1 MPMQYRTSTE
11 VDNLF
16 ATSVIPVLSD
26 FMTIATGQVLKRG
39 ALVDE
44 TGTLCSASSNV
55 YAVVADDIDTTE
67 AAKEVAVYLT
77 GEFNEKALSV
87 ADGATVAGLK
97 ASARKVSIYI
107 KPCM

>member
-1 MPMQYRTSTE
+1 MAMQFRSSVE

-26 FMTIATGQVLKRG
+26 FMSIAAGQTLQRG

-44 TGTLCSASSNV
+44 TGTLCGASSDV
-55 YAVVADDIDTTE
+55 FAVVADDIDTTD

-77 GEFNEKALSV
+77 GEFNEKALKV
-87 ADGATVAGLK
+87 ADGATVADLK
-97 ASARKVSIYI
+97 KSARKVSIYI

>member
-1 MPMQYRTSTE
+1 MAMQYRSSVD

-16 ATSVIPVLSD
+16 STSVIPVLSD
-26 FMTIATGQVLKRG
+26 FLSIAAGQTLKRG

-44 TGTLCSASSNV
+44 TGTLCTATSEV
-55 YAVVADDIDTTE
+55 FAVLADDVDTTD

-87 ADGATVAGLK
+87 AADATVAGLK
-97 ASARKVSIYI
+97 KSARKVSIFI
-107 KPCM
+107 KPTM

>member
-1 MPMQYRTSTE
+1 MTMQYSSSVK

-16 ATSVIPVLSD
+16 AGSIIPVLADTLS
-26 FMTIATGQVLKRG
+26 ISAGQELKRG
-39 ALVDE
+39 ALLDA
-44 TGTLCSASSNV
+44 TGKLCGADSEV
-55 YAVVADDIDTTE
+55 YAVLADDITTTG
-67 AAKEVAVYLT
+67 AAVKVAVYLT

-87 ADGATVAGLK
+87 AEGATVAGLK

>member
-16 ATSVIPVLSD
+16 ATSVIPALTD
-26 FMTIATGQVLKRG
+26 FMTIAAGQVLKRG

-44 TGTLCSASSNV
+44 TGKLCGADSNV
-55 YAVVADDIDTTE
+55 YAVVADDIDTTD

-87 ADGATVAGLK
+87 ADEATVAGLK

>member
-16 ATSVIPVLSD
+16 ATSVIPALTD
-26 FMTIATGQVLKRG
+26 FMTIAAGQVLKRG

-55 YAVVADDIDTTE
+55 YAVVSDDIDTTE

-87 ADGATVAGLK
+87 ADEATVAGLK

>member
-1 MPMQYRTSTE
+1 MPMQFRSSVD

-26 FMTIATGQVLKRG
+26 FMTIPAGQTLKRG
-39 ALVDE
+39 AMVDE
-44 TGTLCSASSNV
+44 TGTLCGATSDV
-55 YAVVADDIDTTE
+55 FAVLADDIDTTDAE
-67 AAKEVAVYLT
+67 KEVAVYLT

-87 ADGATVAGLK
+87 AEGAAVADLK
-97 ASARKVSIYI
+97 KSARKVSIYI

>member
-1 MPMQYRTSTE
+1 MAMQFRSSVD

-16 ATSVIPVLSD
+16 STSVIPVLSD
-26 FMTIATGQVLKRG
+26 FMSIAADQTLKRG

-44 TGTLCSASSNV
+44 TGKLCGASSQV
-55 YAVVADDIDTTE
+55 FAVLADDIDTTG

-87 ADGATVAGLK
+87 ASGATVAGMK
-97 ASARKVSIYI
+97 KSARKVSIFI
-107 KPCM
+107 KPTM

>member
-1 MPMQYRTSTE
+1 MPMQFRSSVE

-26 FMTIATGQVLKRG
+26 FMTIGAGQTLKRG

-44 TGTLCSASSNV
+44 SGMLCGEGSDV
-55 YAVVADDIDTTE
+55 FAVVADDIDTTD
-67 AAKEVAVYLT
+67 ATKEVAVYLT

-87 ADGATVAGLK
+87 AEGATVAGLK
-97 ASARKVSIYI
+97 QSARKVSIYI

>member
-16 ATSVIPVLSD
+16 ATSVIPALTD
-26 FMTIATGQVLKRG
+26 FMTIAAGQVLKRG

-44 TGTLCSASSNV
+44 TGKLCGASSNV
-55 YAVVADDIDTTE
+55 YAVVADDIDTTD
-67 AAKEVAVYLT
+67 AAREVAVYLT

-87 ADGATVAGLK
+87 ADEATVAGLK